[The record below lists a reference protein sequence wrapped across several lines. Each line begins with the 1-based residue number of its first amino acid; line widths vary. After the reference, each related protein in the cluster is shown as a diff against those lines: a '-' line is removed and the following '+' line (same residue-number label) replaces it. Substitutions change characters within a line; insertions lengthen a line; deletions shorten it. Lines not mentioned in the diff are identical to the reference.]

1 MHDPREKPGHGVLD
15 LENWSS
21 TRLLTVLRKI
31 KPPLVPESW
40 TWDVEASLAQAEC
53 VIGPENSATGFLF
66 KVRAVADMLVAA
78 DSLWMKSSYLRDRF
92 FSVTGL
98 PWDRAGDF
106 SWSFVPC
113 LLADGSDACVR
124 HLVCGL
130 ARDGRGE
137 LLISPWSRHL
147 FDPLFIQS
155 IETAYEMLLDRDVCG
170 PPVSFC
176 VFPLA
181 EPVDYALFCGDSAG
195 LPVYLCGRQLLEG
208 KTWPENLAATGRFV
222 DGRIAEVGHVREKKA
237 EAEKS
242 GARIF
247 LYPGSNLPPDQEEK
261 SPMICIPAD
270 DVPWALCTCDLGRSD
285 PENLHR
291 FVDILSSPRKFAAFC
306 GDIPDSATGLAD
318 RAVAR
323 LVPDIISAPDL
334 FERFVRRMETLM
346 ISGRYSYASFLAD
359 QFNPGMGKT
368 VNLNPV
374 HDLKWCVFNL
384 ELANHR
390 GDVASARF
398 WSDRAGRVKVQALK
412 HPAGRGLDPW
422 VANHGFVAVCHNH
435 YNFRPEMVE
444 GLAVLAEKAEQF
456 FLYSTEGEDGAIE
469 PSLGAIYGTM
479 AQHFG
484 FCGPEFLEE
493 TLRFSKKAMERFGGA
508 YGQPDF
514 STEKANILRQY
525 NYMAYAF
532 LDAGNTEEA
541 RRHLLLYL
549 AQPDMAS
556 VAGRLDLLSEWELA
570 LVARYMADAGDG
582 PLVAACV
589 AFAGKARENRVT
601 QSHPWQLWCLNMAR
615 CALKTGDN
623 RLARELAFQSLGIC
637 RSDSSGDAMNV
648 MALLPLSFLYT
659 QGLEPIEDLAPHYR
673 TAAETALGLN
683 PDHFAALNP
692 QDCQAGLADIGRR
705 PAAYFP
711 FSYR

>member
-1 MHDPREKPGHGVLD
+1 MRDPRENPGHGVLD
-15 LENWSS
+15 LESWSS
-21 TRLLTVLRKI
+21 ARLLTVLRKI
-31 KPPLVPESW
+31 KPSLVPASW
-40 TWDVEASLAQAEC
+40 TWDVEASLEQAEFR
-53 VIGPENSATGFLF
+53 IGSENSATGFLL
-66 KVRAVADMLVAA
+66 KVRAVADMLVSA
-78 DSLWMKSSYLRDRF
+78 DRLWLKSSYLRDRF

-124 HLVCGL
+124 YLLCGL

-155 IETAYEMLLDRDVCG
+155 IEKAHEMLLERDVSG

-181 EPVDYALFCGDSAG
+181 EPLDYALFCGDSAG
-195 LPVYLCGRQLLEG
+195 LPVYLCGKQLLEG
-208 KTWPENLAATGRFV
+208 KLWPENLAATGRLE
-222 DGRIAEVGHVREKKA
+222 DGRIAEVGYIREKMA
-237 EAEKS
+237 EALKS
-242 GARIF
+242 GTRIF

-261 SPMICIPAD
+261 SPMICLPAD
-270 DVPWALCTCDLGRSD
+270 DVSWALCACDLGRSD
-285 PENLHR
+285 AEDLHR
-291 FVDILSSPRKFAAFC
+291 FLDILSSPNKFAAFC
-306 GDIPDSATGLAD
+306 GDIPDSATGLVD

-323 LVPDIISAPDL
+323 LVSGIISTPDL
-334 FERFVRRMETLM
+334 FERFSGQMEILM
-346 ISGRYSYASFLAD
+346 ISGRYSYASFLVS
-359 QFNPGMGKT
+359 QFNPGIEKAG
-368 VNLNPV
+368 NLTPV
-374 HDLKWCVFNL
+374 HGLKWCVFNL

-398 WSDRAGRVKVQALK
+398 WSDRAGTVKAQALK
-412 HPAGRGLDPW
+412 HPGGRGIDPW
-422 VANHGFVAVCHNH
+422 VANHGFVGACHNH

-444 GLAVLAEKAEQF
+444 GLVVLAEKAEQF
-456 FLYSTEGEDGAIE
+456 LLYSTDGEDGIIE

-484 FCGPEFLEE
+484 FCGPAYLEE
-493 TLRFSKKAMERFGGA
+493 TLRFSKKAMGRFGGA
-508 YGQPDF
+508 YGEPDF
-514 STEKANILRQY
+514 SPEKASILRQY
-525 NYMAYAF
+525 NYMTYAF

-549 AQPDMAS
+549 EQPDLES
-556 VAGRLDLLSEWELA
+556 VVGHLDVLSEWELA
-570 LVARYMADAGDG
+570 LVARFMADAGDG

-589 AFAGKARENRVT
+589 AFAGKARENRVA

-615 CALKTGDN
+615 CAQKTGDT
-623 RLARELAFQSLGIC
+623 RLARDLAFQSLDIC
-637 RSDSSGDAMNV
+637 RSVRSGEAMQV
-648 MALLPLSFLYT
+648 MALLPLAFLLA
-659 QGLEPIEDLAPHYR
+659 QGLAPIKDLALHYR
-673 TAAETALGLN
+673 TAVETALGLN

-692 QDCQAGLADIGRR
+692 QDCQAGLADISRR
-705 PAAYFP
+705 PAAFFP